1 MTKLRR
7 SGSVDFGNPSMSN
20 VLDMAKALCLACKQ
34 RSKPKRSFS
43 LFQIKSCPSEEV
55 YTVRRVPTQRMEG
68 AAATPA
74 TPSGEASAVQSRSAS
89 GASAT
94 SAAARSLSMNS
105 VSSEGSAESHVVEQ
119 EDIIVLTHDVRSFK
133 EALGKL
139 RRIFH
144 PERDKTETMRVAAHE
159 RLGEVL
165 RILRSILEKY
175 PPIQSTELLMTAGT
189 LIQQVK
195 GYNYE
200 DEKSDPS
207 NFFDA
212 IDQLALAFSSRVSE
226 YLMGDLDSSSQPVPK
241 TRSCDN
247 LLSAESECDTFVR
260 DKRSA
265 PTLPPEEIDARLA
278 RLSDGVDLALRRAK
292 VWSKYAKDVMTYVEK
307 RCCAEAEHAKNLVK
321 LAQTMRPI
329 LKEESFLPFQS
340 IYYMALDQDFDNG
353 QTSLKTCTVLQGH
366 KFIEPLTSRRNEHER
381 YRKQIKET
389 WHREVK
395 RTQESIVNLRKAK
408 ALYFQRQQEY
418 EKAKESALK
427 AENCEGVEASKIDK
441 KRRVEDDA
449 LQKAMEAET
458 TYKSCILEAN
468 ERQLALEKM
477 KCEVLQRVRELIY
490 QCDQTMKAVTVGYF
504 QLQSTLSAQAPV
516 QFQTLCESSR
526 LYEPGTQYMEFVKR
540 LPQPTGPAFNGTLPF
555 TFESYSSENRLDKSR
570 KSNGS
575 TESNEDILNHGL
587 LESRLSSES
596 REKLRI
602 QQPIKA
608 WGSPTQPTMGSD
620 SDSMSSCPS
629 NKSQD
634 TSPAASPHISVRK
647 IVNISSGD
655 ELETD
660 HDNVDTFGQGRRA
673 CMSKAAETHTFR
685 RLKTPSR
692 CRECDSYVYFHGF
705 ECLECG
711 LASHKK
717 CLESLAIQCGRKR
730 LPRKMTTFGV
740 DLTTHAQESGE
751 EIPYIVSKCIT
762 EVEDK
767 GFCLKGIYR
776 VSGVK
781 SKVEKL
787 CQSFE
792 NGAELVDLDGMHP
805 NVVSNVLKL
814 YLRQLPEPLLTYR
827 LYPDFIKIA
836 KDFPSQK
843 CEDSLSSE
851 GIIEELQKLVQR
863 LPSVHLS
870 TLKCLMHH
878 LYRVSEHSNHNNMPP
893 SNLGIVFGPTLLRT
907 SEGSASLSSLID
919 TVHQT
924 RVIELLI
931 TYAYEI
937 FGPPPKSASSQKD
950 DLCSHKKSKSARY
963 RGGKQVLS
971 RTVSGSSQTSDVEE
985 SQFIEVDHHRDGIA
999 DLDNYPIPGYLPTDK
1014 SQEFETSHQSS
1025 DVTHSSDDLLYSTIT
1040 SDDDY
1045 PEIML
1050 SDDSVF
1056 KKSPVLPCSLSQFTE
1071 TKSNEDSVKPEQSSV
1086 HMKVQDARASLSSSP
1101 AVSEASHC
1109 SSLLRSTDDESVSDP
1124 PWKDGPVPP
1133 PRKNAPANLQLNQS
1147 FLHGAADRKQGNSS
1161 LSESS
1166 GVSSAA
1172 STSPSAVDTA
1182 SQSDPGNIY
1191 TSTAQVTLAGQKS
1204 PSHNSR
1210 ASTSSMTAE
1219 LRRQFFELPPPL
1231 PSGTPP
1237 PTSRA
1242 GHQVEVVKHV
1252 AEFSESGAVS
1262 CCSESN
1268 MKACQTETSFEGRKD
1283 LETTSVLQG
1292 PTGRPRGSS
1301 LSHACAAESISSN
1314 TFYRKEDNS
1323 SSNSEIIYSLK
1334 MEATPSHP
1342 NEILIN
1348 QLSEGRDTVD
1358 FRTYLSSKMEKFD
1371 RMDLE
1376 GKKRTEVYSVKQV
1389 LQSVELPCRTAG
1401 IIDSEG
1407 LNAAMANR
1415 RFLESTTEHPTVDA
1429 PDGKSTKGN
1438 DKLSLNRQPRFV

>member
-1 MTKLRR
+1 MLFGIRRRRRKKYCVAVEVEINCRLNKRRALR
-7 SGSVDFGNPSMSN
+7 
-20 VLDMAKALCLACKQ
+20 LY
-34 RSKPKRSFS
+34 
-43 LFQIKSCPSEEV
+43 SCPSEEV
-55 YTVRRVPTQRMEG
+55 YTVRRAPTKRMDS
-68 AAATPA
+68 ATP
-74 TPSGEASAVQSRSAS
+74 TIMPPSAGETSTVQSRSAS

-165 RILRSILEKY
+165 RILRSMLEKY
-175 PPIQSTELLMTAGT
+175 PPIQSTELLMTAGN
-189 LIQQVK
+189 LIQEVK
-195 GYNYE
+195 RYNYE
-200 DEKSDPS
+200 DEKSDPTI
-207 NFFDA
+207 FFDA

-247 LLSAESECDTFVR
+247 LLSAEGECDPFVR
-260 DKRSA
+260 DKRS
-265 PTLPPEEIDARLA
+265 TIILPPEEVDARLA
-278 RLSDGVDLALRRAK
+278 RLSDGVELALRRAK
-292 VWSKYAKDVMTYVEK
+292 VWSKYAKDVMTYIEK

-321 LAQTMRPI
+321 LAQTMKPI

-340 IYYMALDQDFDNG
+340 IYYMALDQDYDNG
-353 QTSLKTCTVLQGH
+353 QASLKTSAVLQGH
-366 KFIEPLTSRRNEHER
+366 KFIEPLTARRNEHER

-477 KCEVLQRVRELIY
+477 KCEVLQQVRELVY

-516 QFQTLCESSR
+516 QFQTMCESSR

-540 LPQPTGPAFNGTLPF
+540 LPQPTSPASNGAMPF

-587 LESRLSSES
+587 LESRLSSDS
-596 REKLRI
+596 REKLR
-602 QQPIKA
+602 QPIKA
-608 WGSPTQPTMGSD
+608 WGSPTQPNGSD

-634 TSPAASPHISVRK
+634 TSPAASPHISARK
-647 IVNISSGD
+647 VIHVSSGD

-660 HDNVDTFGQGRRA
+660 HDNADAFVPGRRA
-673 CMSKAAETHTFR
+673 CMSKAAETHSFR

-730 LPRKMTTFGV
+730 LPRKMNTFGV

-751 EIPYIVSKCIT
+751 EIPYIVSKCIA

-827 LYPDFIKIA
+827 LYPDFIKVA

-843 CEDSLSSE
+843 CEDNLSTE
-851 GIIEELQKLVQR
+851 AIIEELRKLVQR
-863 LPSVHLS
+863 LPPIHLS

-931 TYAYEI
+931 MYAYEI
-937 FGPPPKSASSQKD
+937 FGPPVKSSQNQ
-950 DLCSHKKSKSARY
+950 DLCSHKIKSKSARY
-963 RGGKQVLS
+963 RGGKQALN
-971 RTVSGSSQTSDVEE
+971 RTVSGSSQTSDIEE
-985 SQFIEVDHHRDGIA
+985 SPFIEEDHHRDEMP
-999 DLDNYPIPGYLPTDK
+999 DLDTYPIPGYLPTDK

-1045 PEIML
+1045 PEIL
-1050 SDDSVF
+1050 LPDDAVF
-1056 KKSPVLPCSLSQFTE
+1056 KKSPLLTCNLGQLTDSKPNGDSL
-1071 TKSNEDSVKPEQSSV
+1071 KPTEQSSM
-1086 HMKVQDARASLSSSP
+1086 HIKVQDTRASLSSSP

-1109 SSLLRSTDDESVSDP
+1109 SSLLRSTDDESISDP

-1147 FLHGAADRKQGNSS
+1147 FLHGSMERKQGNSS

-1172 STSPSAVDTA
+1172 STSPSAVDT
-1182 SQSDPGNIY
+1182 SGQSDPGNLY

-1204 PSHNSR
+1204 PSQVSR

-1242 GHQVEVVKHV
+1242 GQIEVVKQITDFNECGTV
-1252 AEFSESGAVS
+1252 SSSDSLSKMSAVEMTSSSSDVRREQESSSVQQGT
-1262 CCSESN
+1262 CS
-1268 MKACQTETSFEGRKD
+1268 
-1283 LETTSVLQG
+1283 
-1292 PTGRPRGSS
+1292 RPRGSS
-1301 LSHACAAESISSN
+1301 LSHACAADSLSSN
-1314 TFYRKEDNS
+1314 THHRKEENS
-1323 SSNSEIIYSLK
+1323 STTSEITYSLK
-1334 MEATPSHP
+1334 MEAPVSHT
-1342 NEILIN
+1342 NEILIDR
-1348 QLSEGRDTVD
+1348 LTEGRDTVD
-1358 FRTYLSSKMEKFD
+1358 FRSYLSSKMEKFD
-1371 RMDLE
+1371 RMDHE
-1376 GKKRTEVYSVKQV
+1376 GKKRTEMFTVKHV
-1389 LQSVELPCRTAG
+1389 LQSVDLPCRTTG
-1401 IIDSEG
+1401 ITDLES
-1407 LNAAMANR
+1407 LNSSMVNR
-1415 RFLESTTEHPTVDA
+1415 RFLESASENQTVDSSE
-1429 PDGKSTKGN
+1429 GKSTKGN

>member
-1 MTKLRR
+1 
-7 SGSVDFGNPSMSN
+7 
-20 VLDMAKALCLACKQ
+20 
-34 RSKPKRSFS
+34 
-43 LFQIKSCPSEEV
+43 
-55 YTVRRVPTQRMEG
+55 MEG
-68 AAATPA
+68 APD
-74 TPSGEASAVQSRSAS
+74 PPQQSRSAS
-89 GASAT
+89 
-94 SAAARSLSMNS
+94 AARSLSVNS

-247 LLSAESECDTFVR
+247 LLPTEGECDPFAR
-260 DKRSA
+260 DKRFTT
-265 PTLPPEEIDARLA
+265 TLPPEEIDARLA
-278 RLSDGVDLALRRAK
+278 RLNDGVDLALRRAK
-292 VWSKYAKDVMTYVEK
+292 VWSKYAKDVMTYIEK
-307 RCCAEAEHAKNLVK
+307 RCSAEAEHAKNLVK

-340 IYYMALDQDFDNG
+340 IYYMALDQDYDNG
-353 QTSLKTCTVLQGH
+353 QTSLKTCAVLQGH
-366 KFIEPLTSRRNEHER
+366 KFIEPLTARRNEHER

-389 WHREVK
+389 WHRELK
-395 RTQESIVNLRKAK
+395 RMHEAITNLRKAK

-418 EKAKESALK
+418 EKAKDSALR
-427 AENCEGVEASKIDK
+427 AESNEGLETSKVDK
-441 KRRVEDDA
+441 KRKVEDDA

-458 TYKSCILEAN
+458 TYKTCVLEAN
-468 ERQLALEKM
+468 ERQLALEKV
-477 KCEVLQRVRELIY
+477 KGEVLQQVRELIY

-504 QLQSTLSAQAPV
+504 QLQSTLSAHAPV

-540 LPQPTGPAFNGTLPF
+540 LPQPTGSTSNGTSRF
-555 TFESYSSENRLDKSR
+555 TFEPYSSDNRLDKAR
-570 KSNGS
+570 RSNGS
-575 TESNEDILNHGL
+575 TESSEDILSHNY
-587 LESRLSSES
+587 LESRYSSDS
-596 REKLRI
+596 KEKI
-602 QQPIKA
+602 KVQQPVKA
-608 WGSPTQPTMGSD
+608 WGSPTQPTGGSD

-634 TSPAASPHISVRK
+634 TSPAASPHISGRK
-647 IVNISSGD
+647 IVHVSSGD

-660 HDNVDTFGQGRRA
+660 HDNVDAFGQTRRP

-705 ECLECG
+705 ECFECG

-740 DLTTHAQESGE
+740 DLTTHANESGE
-751 EIPYIVSKCIT
+751 EIPYIVNKCIA
-762 EVEDK
+762 EVEEK

-792 NGAELVDLDGMHP
+792 NGAELVDLDGVHP

-827 LYPDFIKIA
+827 LYPDFIKVAKNYPAQKDANIA
-836 KDFPSQK
+836 SHGAVD
-843 CEDSLSSE
+843 DLR
-851 GIIEELQKLVQR
+851 KLVQR
-863 LPSVHLS
+863 LPSVHHS
-870 TLKCLMHH
+870 TLACLMHH
-878 LYRVSEHSNHNNMPP
+878 LHRVSEHSDHNNMPP

-907 SEGSASLSSLID
+907 SEGSASLSSLVD

-931 TYAYEI
+931 THAYDI
-937 FGPPPKSASSQKD
+937 FGPCAKLSSSQKD
-950 DLCSHKKSKSARY
+950 ESCLYKGKAKSVRY
-963 RGGKQVLS
+963 RAGAKQSLS
-971 RTVSGSSQTSDVEE
+971 RTVSGSSQASDLEE
-985 SQFIEVDHHRDGIA
+985 HHCSESDHRRDGLV
-999 DLDNYPIPGYLPTDK
+999 DLDDYSIPEFLQTIK
-1014 SQEFETSHQSS
+1014 NQEFDSSHQSS
-1025 DVTHSSDDLLYSTIT
+1025 DVTHSSDDLLYSNLL
-1040 SDDDY
+1040 SDDDF
-1045 PEIML
+1045 PEISL

-1056 KKSPVLPCSLSQFTE
+1056 KKSLQQYSLHQYSD
-1071 TKSNEDSVKPEQSSV
+1071 TKPNGEIKQGQTTV
-1086 HMKVQDARASLSSSP
+1086 HMKVQDTRASLSSSP

-1109 SSLLRSTDDESVSDP
+1109 SSLLRSTDDESISDAA
-1124 PWKDGPVPP
+1124 WREGAFPVPP

-1147 FLHGAADRKQGNSS
+1147 FLHGSLEQKQGPSS
-1161 LSESS
+1161 MSESS

-1172 STSPSAVDTA
+1172 STSPTGAIDTGQGD
-1182 SQSDPGNIY
+1182 SNNLY
-1191 TSTAQVTLAGQKS
+1191 TSTAIVTLAGQKS
-1204 PSHNSR
+1204 PSQGSR

-1219 LRRQFFELPPPL
+1219 LRRQFFDLPPP
-1231 PSGTPP
+1231 PPTGTPP
-1237 PTSRA
+1237 LSSRSNV
-1242 GHQVEVVKHV
+1242 QSEIVKCS
-1252 AEFSESGAVS
+1252 SESSKESGCSSAS
-1262 CCSESN
+1262 SADCSAACLKSAYSEGICESPGCKRDSES
-1268 MKACQTETSFEGRKD
+1268 CSCEGM
-1283 LETTSVLQG
+1283 
-1292 PTGRPRGSS
+1292 PGRFRGSS
-1301 LSHACAAESISSN
+1301 LSYASSMADAISSN
-1314 TFYRKEDNS
+1314 ALPGKEDRS
-1323 SSNSEIIYSLK
+1323 SSCAEAFYSMKLEASTGRFQNENAFSTS
-1334 MEATPSHP
+1334 MESSYAADCQSFYTK
-1342 NEILIN
+1342 NERFERMELD
-1348 QLSEGRDTVD
+1348 GRN
-1358 FRTYLSSKMEKFD
+1358 
-1371 RMDLE
+1371 
-1376 GKKRTEVYSVKQV
+1376 RTEVLSMRQV
-1389 LQSVELPCRTAG
+1389 MQ
-1401 IIDSEG
+1401 
-1407 LNAAMANR
+1407 NADVPPREVMVR
-1415 RFLESTTEHPTVDA
+1415 DLESLTSSSVIGSKGYIEATMSTGSYASDCQVIDRTVR
-1429 PDGKSTKGN
+1429 GSE
-1438 DKLSLNRQPRFV
+1438 KLSPNRQPRFV